1 MKIPF
6 HTSSCRE
13 GYGCASECEVRWLL
27 EEHHRWRKL
36 AYVFDN
42 HYVCD
47 PCESKAAGHFDD
59 CTNPLH
65 EIHEAI
71 YAELTEEK

>member
-1 MKIPF
+1 M
-6 HTSSCRE
+6 
-13 GYGCASECEVRWLL
+13 

-47 PCESKAAGHFDD
+47 NCESKAASHLDD